1 MTLGFIDI
9 DGLSIKGHIEN
20 GDQYKEARS
29 HDNYAKVVGISY
41 QRNF

>member
-1 MTLGFIDI
+1 MTLGFIGS
-9 DGLSIKGHIEN
+9 DGLSIKGHVAA
-20 GDQYKEARS
+20 GDTDYTARS